1 MTTVT
6 TIPRPTPRLTTDE
19 KAAAEA
25 RFRRWQAEQTA
36 SIRRLPL
43 YEQLFLHASDVLGGW
58 R

>member
-1 MTTVT
+1 MTPS
-6 TIPRPTPRLTTDE
+6 ISDDRE
-19 KAAAEA
+19 AAEV

-43 YEQLFLHASDVLGGW
+43 YEQFFLHASDVLGGW